1 MSSRPSHSP
10 SGAGKKHA
18 AVRSEVEVG
27 KDAPENMVLSA
38 MSAGNLDA
46 AGIVPASPPP
56 AGSRGAAGWIRQ
68 RLFSSPLNILIT
80 ILLVWL
86 LLMGL
91 PPLVEWALI
100 KASFT
105 ANNAQE
111 CRAGPGGACWAF
123 IREKY
128 RLILFGTYPYDEQWR
143 PLLATLVLLAV
154 IICSAIRRFW
164 STRLIAIWVIGL
176 ALVAWLMW
184 GGFGGLTYVE
194 NTRWGGL
201 PLTLI
206 LSTFGIAFAFPIGVI
221 LALGRRS
228 HMPVIKALSVVYIEI
243 IRGIPL
249 ISLLFM
255 SSVMLPLFLPE
266 GVSFDKLL
274 RAQIAIIMFAAAYIA
289 ETVRGGL
296 QAIPRGQVE
305 GAQSIGLNYWQ
316 TMRKIVLPQA
326 LKIVIPPLVSI
337 FISLFKDT
345 SLVVVIGIYDL
356 TLSAKA
362 SLSDPLW
369 RGFSIEAYLFISL
382 IYFIFCFAMSRY
394 AKWLESRMDT
404 GYPR

>member
-1 MSSRPSHSP
+1 MMTDIASSQDIVAARPAP
-10 SGAGKKHA
+10 SGRAGVA
-18 AVRSEVEVG
+18 AW
-27 KDAPENMVLSA
+27 L
-38 MSAGNLDA
+38 
-46 AGIVPASPPP
+46 
-56 AGSRGAAGWIRQ
+56 RQ

-80 ILLVWL
+80 VLLVWL

-91 PPLVEWALI
+91 PALVEWALI
-100 KASFT
+100 KANFT
-105 ANNAQE
+105 AANAQE
-111 CRAGPGGACWAF
+111 CRASEGGACWAF

-128 RLILFGTYPYDEQWR
+128 RLILFGTYPYAEQWR

-154 IICSAIRRFW
+154 IVCSAMRRFW
-164 STRLIAIWVIGL
+164 NSRLILIWIVGL

-184 GGFGGLTYVE
+184 GGFLGLTHVE

-206 LSTFGIAFAFPIGVI
+206 LATFGIGFAFPIGVL

-228 HMPVIKALSVVYIEI
+228 NMPVIKALCVVYIEI
-243 IRGIPL
+243 IRGVPL

-274 RAQIAIIMFAAAYIA
+274 RAQIAIIMFAAAYVA

-296 QAIPRGQVE
+296 QAVGRGQIE

-337 FISLFKDT
+337 FIALFKDT

-362 SLSDPLW
+362 SLSDAVW

-382 IYFIFCFAMSRY
+382 IYFVFCYAMSRY
-394 AKWLESRMDT
+394 ARQLEAQLHT
-404 GYPR
+404 GHAR

>member
-1 MSSRPSHSP
+1 MNIPSP
-10 SGAGKKHA
+10 DSGLIAAQPAPAGKVGVVGW
-18 AVRSEVEVG
+18 VRT
-27 KDAPENMVLSA
+27 
-38 MSAGNLDA
+38 
-46 AGIVPASPPP
+46 
-56 AGSRGAAGWIRQ
+56 

-80 ILLVWL
+80 VLIVWL
-86 LLMGL
+86 LMMGL
-91 PPLVEWALI
+91 PPLLEWALL
-100 KASFT
+100 KANFT
-105 ANNAQE
+105 ASNAQE

-128 RLILFGTYPYDEQWR
+128 RLILFGTYPFDEQWR
-143 PLLATLVLLAV
+143 PLLATLILLAV
-154 IICSAIRRFW
+154 IVCSAIRRFW
-164 STRLIAIWVIGL
+164 NLWLVAIWVVGL
-176 ALVAWLMW
+176 ACVACLMW
-184 GGFGGLTYVE
+184 GGLAGLTYVE

-206 LSTFGIAFAFPIGVI
+206 LSTFGIAFAFPVGVI

-228 HMPVIKALSVVYIEI
+228 DMPVIKALCVVYIEI
-243 IRGIPL
+243 IRGVPL

-266 GVSFDKLL
+266 GMSIDKLL
-274 RAQIAIIMFAAAYIA
+274 RAQIAIIMFAAAYVA
-289 ETVRGGL
+289 EAVRGGL
-296 QAIPRGQVE
+296 QAIDRGQIE
-305 GAQSIGLNYWQ
+305 GAQSIGLTYWQ

-326 LKIVIPPLVSI
+326 VRIVIPPLVSI
-337 FISLFKDT
+337 FIALFKDT

-394 AKWLESRMDT
+394 AKQLESRLDT
-404 GYPR
+404 GYSH